1 MARFKDF
8 GSGSTSEA
16 REPITF
22 DLHGES
28 FEALPEIQ
36 GALLIELVKDSA
48 SEDPAV
54 TADVIVRFFSQVLT
68 DESYKRFHALTNSKD
83 KIVDVTKLG
92 EITGWLVEEYSD
104 RPEEPR
110 EA

>member
-28 FEALPEIQ
+28 FEAFPEIQ
-36 GALLIELVKDSA
+36 GALLIELVKDS
-48 SEDPAV
+48 SSDDPAV
-54 TADVIVRFFSQVLT
+54 TADIIVRFFSQVLT
-68 DESYKRFHALTNSKD
+68 DESYERFDALIKSKD
-83 KIVDVTKLG
+83 KIVHVETLG
-92 EITGWLVEEYSD
+92 EITGWLVEEYSN